1 MKTTTYREAI
11 QSYIEIVEKLYD
23 IAGGLRDF
31 AGNHTEK
38 DCWNR
43 ARQQTRDLSDNMRRL
58 DNCLPQAQGSMP
70 LDDWK
75 FPIVIVKPRYHGDE

>member
-23 IAGGLRDF
+23 IAGGLRDH
-31 AGNHTEK
+31 ADTGTEK
-38 DCWNR
+38 SFWNS

-58 DNCLPQAQGSMP
+58 DNLLPAAQASMS
-70 LDDWK
+70 LEDWK
-75 FPIVIVKPRYHGDE
+75 FPIVIVKPRYHGQE